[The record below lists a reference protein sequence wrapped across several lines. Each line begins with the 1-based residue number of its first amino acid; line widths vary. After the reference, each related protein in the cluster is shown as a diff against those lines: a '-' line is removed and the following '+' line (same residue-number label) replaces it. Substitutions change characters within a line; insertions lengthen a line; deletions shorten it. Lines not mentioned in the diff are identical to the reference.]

1 VSRIFRLRP
10 QGFVV
15 VALILVGAAAAG
27 CQKKEAAVETG
38 TEGQPADTAAA
49 AQPAP
54 QPAALA
60 AGHIEVQHVLVGFKG
75 SVPGKAITRTQEEA
89 KKLAYEIL
97 ERAKKGEDFGNL
109 VQQSTDD
116 QFPGIYRLADNGVT
130 VEQGAEYARGGMV
143 KGFSDAAFA
152 LEIGGVG
159 IADFDKQT
167 SPYGWHVIKRLR

>member
-1 VSRIFRLRP
+1 VSRIFRLGP
-10 QGFVV
+10 QAFVV
-15 VALILVGAAAAG
+15 VLVLVAAAAAG

-75 SVPGKAITRTQEEA
+75 SVPGKAITRTQ
-89 KKLAYEIL
+89 